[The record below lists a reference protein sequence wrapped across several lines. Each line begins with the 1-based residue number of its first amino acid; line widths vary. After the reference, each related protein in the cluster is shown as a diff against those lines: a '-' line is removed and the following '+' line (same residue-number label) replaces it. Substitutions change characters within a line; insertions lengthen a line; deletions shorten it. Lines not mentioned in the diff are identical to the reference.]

1 MGNTIY
7 KNIEEYRNGNKEIF
21 KEIINVFNHL
31 INKLS
36 KSKTVIN
43 HF

>member
-21 KEIINVFNHL
+21 KELANQLAIELENTSYV
-31 INKLS
+31 
-36 KSKTVIN
+36 
-43 HF
+43 